1 MNPKFLGKKTNNYSK
16 GSFKSLDP
24 IQRKISYSKYGLDFW
39 NAYEFNYLDKYNIP
53 ILKLLEIR
61 IPSNSRITIESK
73 SLKIYLNSFYN
84 KTFNNE
90 AEILKIVKKDLENI
104 IKSSVKLRFIKKFNN
119 EPKCI
124 EINKTRL
131 IMAPANKPL
140 KFTGF
145 RSICPVTSQPDF
157 ANIYVLCNK
166 KLDVSFLCDL
176 LISFKETGEFHEQ
189 CVENIFKIL
198 NEKYECSSLEVMG
211 RFMRRGG
218 IDINPLRSSNK
229 KLFFNN
235 FRFFNQ

>member
-1 MNPKFLGKKTNNYSK
+1 MNPKFLGKTTNNYSK

-24 IQRKISYSKYGLDFW
+24 IERKISYSKYGIDFW
-39 NAYEFNYLDKYNIP
+39 NAYEFNYLDKNNIP

-61 IPSNSRITIESK
+61 ISSKSKITIESK
-73 SLKIYLNSFYN
+73 SLKIFLNSFYN
-84 KTFNNE
+84 KTYKNE
-90 AEILKIVKKDLENI
+90 EEILKIVKKDLEKV
-104 IKSSVKLRFIKKFNN
+104 IKSSVKLRFIKKFDN

-124 EINKTRL
+124 EINTTRL
-131 IMAPANKPL
+131 KMAPANKPL

-166 KLDVSFLCDL
+166 KLNVSFLCEL
-176 LISFKETGEFHEQ
+176 FISFKETGEFHEQ
-189 CVENIFKIL
+189 CIENIFKIL
-198 NEKYECSSLEVMG
+198 KEKYECSSLEVMG

-218 IDINPLRSSNK
+218 IDINPVRSSNK

>member
-24 IQRKISYSKYGLDFW
+24 IQRKISYSKYGIDFW

-61 IPSNSRITIESK
+61 IPSNSKITIESK

-104 IKSSVKLRFIKKFNN
+104 IKSSVRVRFIKKFEN

-124 EINKTRL
+124 EINRTRL
-131 IMAPANKPL
+131 KMAPSNKPL
-140 KFTGF
+140 KFIGF
-145 RSICPVTSQPDF
+145 RSICPITSQPDF
-157 ANIYVLCNK
+157 ANIYVICNK

-176 LISFKETGEFHEQ
+176 FISFKESGEFHEQ
-189 CVENIFKIL
+189 CIDNIFKAL
-198 NEKYECSSLEVMG
+198 NEKYECSYLEVMG

-218 IDINPLRSSNK
+218 IDINPVRSTDK

>member
-1 MNPKFLGKKTNNYSK
+1 MSPKFLRKTTNNHFK
-16 GSFKSLDP
+16 GSSKSLDP
-24 IQRKISYSKYGLDFW
+24 IQRKISYSKYGIDFW
-39 NAYEFNYLDKYNIP
+39 NAYEFNYLNKNNVP
-53 ILKLLEIR
+53 VLKVLEIR
-61 IPSNSRITIESK
+61 IPSKSKITIESK

-84 KTFNNE
+84 KSFSNE
-90 AEILKIVKKDLENI
+90 AEILKIMKNDLENI
-104 IKSSVKLRFIKKFNN
+104 IKSPVRLSFINKFNN

-124 EINKTRL
+124 EINRTRL
-131 IMAPANKPL
+131 KMAPANKPL
-140 KFTGF
+140 KFSGF

-157 ANIYVLCNK
+157 ANIYILCNK

-189 CVENIFKIL
+189 CIENIFKSL
-198 NEKYECSSLEVMG
+198 NEKYECSYLEVMG

-218 IDINPLRSSNK
+218 IDINPVRSINK